1 MDGTSALLQD
11 LMKQVNQNTLL
22 QQENAE
28 AIAKLQ
34 SQQVTDDFY
43 YVNEAAIDIPKDA
56 YKSL

>member
-11 LMKQVNQNTLL
+11 LMEQVNQNT
-22 QQENAE
+22 ET
-28 AIAKLQ
+28 IAKLQ

>member
-11 LMKQVNQNTLL
+11 LMQQVNQNTIL

>member
-11 LMKQVNQNTLL
+11 LMEQVNQNTLL

-28 AIAKLQ
+28 AIAKLK

-43 YVNEAAIDIPKDA
+43 YVNEAAIDIPKD
-56 YKSL
+56 

>member
-11 LMKQVNQNTLL
+11 LMQQVNQNTIL

-43 YVNEAAIDIPKDA
+43 YVNEAAIEIPKDA

>member
-43 YVNEAAIDIPKDA
+43 YMNEAAIDIPKDA

>member
-11 LMKQVNQNTLL
+11 LMEQVNQNTLL

>member
-11 LMKQVNQNTLL
+11 LLEQVNQNAIL